1 MEDKEKVS
9 TETKKTTKK
18 TSSNKDAEAKA
29 KVTEL
34 LKGTSVA
41 GLVST
46 PVEEKVNDLDV
57 NVIKK
62 EKSMTWMEQQV
73 NALTEQVETLENEI
87 LYYKEELA
95 KAQNGQGNQV
105 TDVTNQS
112 LPPNLVALFRHFE
125 QVYERGYT
133 DAKIAWPEGGT
144 GVLDMF
150 LQYFPQLQNIKRYR
164 YRGQGR

>member
-9 TETKKTTKK
+9 TETKKTKK

-46 PVEEKVNDLDV
+46 PVEEKTNELDV
-57 NVIKK
+57 TVIKK
-62 EKSMTWMEQQV
+62 EKSMSWMEQQV
-73 NALTEQVETLENEI
+73 NDLTEQVETLENEI
-87 LYYKEELA
+87 LYYKEELV
-95 KAQNGQGNQV
+95 KLQNGQGNSVADV
-105 TDVTNQS
+105 TDQS
-112 LPPNLVALFRHFE
+112 LQPNLVALFRHFE

-133 DAKIAWPEGGT
+133 DAKLAWPEGGT

-150 LQYFPQLQNIKRYR
+150 LQYFPQLQNVKRYR